1 LFAKIK
7 AVSKRTIYLYLPDEA
22 KDKEKQR
29 IARGSLQNCSDT
41 TDKKNKSH
49 SHQTASGENYS
60 PGKVILDTK
69 LADIIHD
76 SVRSDKSNGYPYRFL
91 LRHDGRNVSS
101 VEDYESE
108 DASPSSIAKRNE
120 SDSKSK
126 DVLLYPGHSE
136 VKNEN
141 NELNSSN
148 TESPDCKVHMQII
161 HDLEDTIRELEQIEV
176 EISIPFHDLRMHMI
190 RLRNLSGEREPVLIY
205 LTIDLTCNKVSY
217 TLGKNRAEL
226 EH

>member
-1 LFAKIK
+1 M
-7 AVSKRTIYLYLPDEA
+7 
-22 KDKEKQR
+22 
-29 IARGSLQNCSDT
+29 
-41 TDKKNKSH
+41 
-49 SHQTASGENYS
+49 
-60 PGKVILDTK
+60 DTK
-69 LADIIHD
+69 LADIIYD
-76 SVRSDKSNGYPYRFL
+76 CVRSDKSNGYPYRFL

-101 VEDYESE
+101 VEDYES
-108 DASPSSIAKRNE
+108 DDVSPSSIANRNE

-148 TESPDCKVHMQII
+148 TESSDCKVHIQKI
-161 HDLEDTIRELEQIEV
+161 HDLEDTIWELEQREV

-190 RLRNLSGEREPVLIY
+190 RQHSLSGESEPVLIY
-205 LTIDLTCNKVSY
+205 ARPDLTSTSNKVKSY
-217 TLGKNRAEL
+217 TLGKNQAEL